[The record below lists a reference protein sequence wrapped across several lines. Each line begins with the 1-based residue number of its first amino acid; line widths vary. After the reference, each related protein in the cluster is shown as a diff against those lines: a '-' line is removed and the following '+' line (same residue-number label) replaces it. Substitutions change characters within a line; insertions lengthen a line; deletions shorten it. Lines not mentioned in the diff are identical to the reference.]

1 MTAMSSSLTLAMS
14 SPWRNKTS
22 SISSS
27 ISPVNSNVLISIGA
41 NTEHERQILRAK
53 STLRRAFPDIQ
64 FTHAVI
70 TPAYGM
76 PEDTLQYINMLA
88 RFTTP
93 LDEDALITQLKDM
106 EKRLGNSAA
115 LRSAGTVMMDI
126 DLLSYND
133 HKRHLE
139 DWKRPYIKELL
150 RS

>member
-1 MTAMSSSLTLAMS
+1 M
-14 SPWRNKTS
+14 
-22 SISSS
+22 
-27 ISPVNSNVLISIGA
+27 NSNVLISIGA

-76 PEDTLQYINMLA
+76 PEDTPQYINMLA
-88 RFTTP
+88 RF
-93 LDEDALITQLKDM
+93 DEDALITQLKDM